1 MDTSDKVETKPEA
14 ALPET
19 EAWESRKAVT
29 DKLIY
34 NHTLG
39 AMGIGLIHVPLITM
53 TALTALQ
60 MRLLYKLSHVYN
72 QDFSQDAAKKII
84 GALLGSIMPLFATAP
99 LGSLFKL
106 VPIIGPVVSLFV
118 MPATGGASTY
128 ALGKVFIQHFES
140 GGTFLTFDPSS
151 VKAHFAELFEEGKT
165 FTDNLKKSSRKAP
178 AAAV

>member
-1 MDTSDKVETKPEA
+1 MDTADKVETKPEVA
-14 ALPET
+14 MPEP
-19 EAWESRKAVT
+19 ADWESRKAVT
-29 DKLIY
+29 DKLIF

-60 MRLLYKLSHVYN
+60 VRLLYKLSHLYN

-84 GALLGSIMPLFATAP
+84 GALLGSVVPLFATAP
-99 LGSLFKL
+99 LSSLFKL
-106 VPIIGPVVSLFV
+106 VPIVGPVVSAFI

-151 VKAHFAELFEEGKT
+151 VKSHFAELFEEGKT
-165 FTDNLKKSSRKAP
+165 FTNSLKKSPRKAQ
-178 AAAV
+178 AVSV